1 MCNVPLTTAGENGPT
16 SLPSEKARKERG
28 KLVQAVADEFV
39 AAFVEAA
46 GLKAHV
52 TIYMHVIKCHLSQF
66 VELYGNLMDYSA
78 QGSEHCHV
86 LTKYAMKYQTNKK
99 TDQRVEQALRA
110 VAFFMHYEKIYP
122 STKGMGTKRNRS
134 ALREEEDARY
144 YERLQEVME
153 TAKECADAAAADATP
168 VEIEE
173 VWDDDGDDFDPE
185 ERCECGA
192 GDDDDDDADAA
203 DDLLIG

>member
-86 LTKYAMKYQTNKK
+86 LTKYAMKHQTNKK

-110 VAFFMHYEKIYP
+110 VAFLMYYEKFYP
-122 STKGMGTKRNRS
+122 STKGMGTKRKRS
-134 ALREEEDARY
+134 DSKEADDARRD
-144 YERLQEVME
+144 ERLQEVLQIAE
-153 TAKECADAAAADATP
+153 EYAAAA

-173 VWDDDGDDFDPE
+173 VSDDEEEDPDMEPE
-185 ERCECGA
+185 EDA
-192 GDDDDDDADAA
+192 GDDDDAA
-203 DDLLIG
+203 DDLLI